1 MKKRINGK
9 IKRKRLQSIVLGT
22 ALILS
27 LAGCGAAANEE
38 EKAARDAASEGVETE
53 NGAEDM
59 SATAAT
65 ESTEDTNGTAAED
78 ADEASAAE
86 GEDGISSA
94 SDSDETEGKKP
105 VTMAGLVKESKQ
117 EQEGEQLPETILWFN
132 ATYAPLTYSNG
143 WNWRLLG
150 GREPTEDNKQSSKD
164 LLEYSWS
171 VKDRESA
178 LETTK
183 SLLQNGHRKKCL
195 DDTKQMEEWGILEL
209 GEEEFVQQ
217 LLTKDLD
224 DEPGRYAV
232 AYLIHQAGIEPE
244 FITAW
249 DLCRVNQL
257 YADYY
262 FCGYMTYEEAMDA
275 SLANSLN
282 LQELYSSWE
291 EMAEAYLLGY
301 QFWQGEPILNVSG
314 YDYGY
319 DSPSQER
326 RHYYEMLQE
335 MEDGPYTLDW
345 NMELKKSW

>member
-1 MKKRINGK
+1 MKKIQML
-9 IKRKRLQSIVLGT
+9 IA
-22 ALILS
+22 ALAVTTLL
-27 LAGCGAAANEE
+27 LAGCGAVEDKEKGTGTVPEAA
-38 EKAARDAASEGVETE
+38 VESAE
-53 NGAEDM
+53 N
-59 SATAAT
+59 
-65 ESTEDTNGTAAED
+65 
-78 ADEASAAE
+78 AE
-86 GEDGISSA
+86 GEPAVEESA
-94 SDSDETEGKKP
+94 EDTDVELSAEENAAGTPSAEETPETPEEKKP
-105 VTMAGLVKESKQ
+105 VTMAELVGKARKEQ
-117 EQEGEQLPETILWFN
+117 QGDVEELPQTVLWFN

-150 GREPTEDNKQSSKD
+150 GMEPTEENKD
-164 LLEYSWS
+164 LSKRLLEDSWS
-171 VKDRESA
+171 VRDRESA

-195 DDTKQMEEWGILEL
+195 DYTKQMDEWGILEL
-209 GEEEFVQQ
+209 GEEEFVLQI
-217 LLTKDLD
+217 LEKDVG
-224 DEPGRYAV
+224 DEIGRYAV
-232 AYLIHQAGIEPE
+232 AYMMHRAGIEPE
-244 FITAW
+244 YIVAW

-282 LQELYSSWE
+282 LQELYGSWE
-291 EMAEAYLLGY
+291 EMVEAYLLGY

-335 MEDGPYTLDW
+335 LEDGPYTLDW
-345 NMELKKSW
+345 NMELIKSW

>member
-53 NGAEDM
+53 SGAEDM

-78 ADEASAAE
+78 ADEASATE

-117 EQEGEQLPETILWFN
+117 EQEEELPETILWFN

-282 LQELYSSWE
+282 LQELYGSWE

-301 QFWQGEPILNVSG
+301 QFWQGDPLGNVDDS
-314 YDYGY
+314 DFEY
-319 DSPSQER
+319 DSPTQER

-335 MEDGPYTLDW
+335 LEDGPYTLDW